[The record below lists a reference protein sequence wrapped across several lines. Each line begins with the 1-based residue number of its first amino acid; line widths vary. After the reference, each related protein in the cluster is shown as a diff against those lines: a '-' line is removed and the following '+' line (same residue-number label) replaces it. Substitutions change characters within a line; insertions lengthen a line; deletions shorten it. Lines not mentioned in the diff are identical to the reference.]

1 MTPADLVVDAL
12 AVARLTRLVTTDE
25 VPFGAARDLLLDVA
39 PGSKA
44 ATLVSCDWCASMWC
58 AAAVVFARW
67 RWPRAWAVLARVLAG
82 SQVAGMAATWV
93 DR

>member
-1 MTPADLVVDAL
+1 MIPADLVVDAL

-25 VPFGAARDLLLDVA
+25 VPFGAARDLLLDAA

-44 ATLVSCDWCASMWC
+44 ATLVTCDWCASVHV
-58 AAAVVFARW
+58 AVFVVFARW
-67 RWPRAWAVLARVLAG
+67 RWPRVWPVVARVLAG
-82 SQVAGMAATWV
+82 SQAAGMLA